1 VDTQPQSWARWSD
14 LRIGDAT
21 AQYAFWETLAR
32 RQGWTVAFAETVFS
46 EYRKFLH
53 LTLTAPHPVAPPAP
67 IKAAW
72 DLHRELPEWRQLPE
86 ADEIERRLSGC
97 EFANPSAVEQ
107 TRLLY
112 ALTYGRYPP
121 ESIWPARA
129 KRLKRRKKPS
139 AMVWALCAVGVVWP
153 CGCRSLGALGP
164 GRRRAWGAGF
174 SNGWRASRVISNDY
188 PRRCAVRARAIPLF
202 DHLLSEVFY

>member
-139 AMVWALCAVGVVWP
+139 AMVWALCAVGVVLAVWLP
-153 CGCRSLGALGP
+153 EPWGT
-164 GRRRAWGAGF
+164 GAGAAAGMGCWF
-174 SNGWRASRVISNDY
+174 LQRMEGEQSDLERLSAALRG
-188 PRRCAVRARAIPLF
+188 AREGDPPL
-202 DHLLSEVFY
+202 

>member
-1 VDTQPQSWARWSD
+1 MDTQPQSWARWSD

-139 AMVWALCAVGVVWP
+139 AMVWALCAVGVVLAVWLP
-153 CGCRSLGALGP
+153 EPWGT
-164 GRRRAWGAGF
+164 GAGAAAGMGCWF
-174 SNGWRASRVISNDY
+174 LQRMEGEQSDLERLSAALRG
-188 PRRCAVRARAIPLF
+188 AREGDPPL
-202 DHLLSEVFY
+202 

>member
-1 VDTQPQSWARWSD
+1 MDIAQQRWAE
-14 LRIGDAT
+14 LRVGDAE

-72 DLHRELPEWRQLPE
+72 DLHRELPAWRELPE
-86 ADEIERRLSGC
+86 ADEIERRLQGC
-97 EFANPSAVEQ
+97 EFANPAAVEQ

-139 AMVWALCAVGVVWP
+139 AMVWALCAVGVVLAVWLP
-153 CGCRSLGALGP
+153 GALGHW
-164 GRRRAWGAGF
+164 GRGGGGHGVLVSPTDAGHAERSRTIIRGAAQG
-174 SNGWRASRVISNDY
+174 
-188 PRRCAVRARAIPLF
+188 
-202 DHLLSEVFY
+202 

>member
-1 VDTQPQSWARWSD
+1 VDAQPQSWARWSD

-139 AMVWALCAVGVVWP
+139 AMVWALCAVGVVLAVWLP
-153 CGCRSLGALGP
+153 EPWGT
-164 GRRRAWGAGF
+164 GAGAAAGMGCWF
-174 SNGWRASRVISNDY
+174 LQRMEGEQSDLERLSAALRG
-188 PRRCAVRARAIPLF
+188 AREGDPPL
-202 DHLLSEVFY
+202 